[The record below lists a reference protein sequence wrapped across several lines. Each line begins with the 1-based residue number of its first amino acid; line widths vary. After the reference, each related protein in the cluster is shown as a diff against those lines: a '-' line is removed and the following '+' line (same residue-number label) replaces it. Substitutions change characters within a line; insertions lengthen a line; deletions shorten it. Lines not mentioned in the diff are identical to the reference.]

1 MKPLVRRT
9 SNLRDLTVPPKML
22 KLADK
27 VVLKA
32 LFSLPLCTAKEN
44 TLANNGDQV
53 SHLNRGESKCLNK
66 GSERLNS
73 KDQEIHYILLC

>member
-53 SHLNRGESKCLNK
+53 SHLNRGESTVKPVL
-66 GSERLNS
+66 S
-73 KDQEIHYILLC
+73 KRPRDNPKSLA